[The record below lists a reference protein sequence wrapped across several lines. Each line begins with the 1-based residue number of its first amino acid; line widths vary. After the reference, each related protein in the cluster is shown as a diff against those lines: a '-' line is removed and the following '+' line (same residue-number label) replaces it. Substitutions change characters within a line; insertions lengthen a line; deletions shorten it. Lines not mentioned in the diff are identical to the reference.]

1 MNLAPGSILKRAFL
15 YFPTRFLVCGFIF
28 AYALLSTSFL
38 QNTENQIL
46 VWMLHFVKLPA
57 YVDNQA
63 VFGGS
68 SFMPADFSPPAKTQ
82 TLFLIFFPSLA
93 AATGAA
99 MEKRV
104 KIMLFGMMCF
114 FSLVLTQFLVTSAM
128 ILLNVTSHVAFL
140 QTSLFFTSV
149 VASTFIEL
157 ALFSSITTPESKKVK
172 MRLKRSYA
180 GQYLYLVLIF
190 GSGALVVYSLG
201 PLFQLSSD
209 SPITAYL
216 SVSLSELLSLKYYMA
231 FFIYELKVPLW
242 AREEE
247 THRCPSLEEMTI
259 SFLLA
264 GFNEEKHIARC
275 IESIDRAAK
284 YYPGRTE
291 IVIVNDGST
300 DGTRKIASDAVQN
313 LRHASGTVYNIP
325 HLGLG
330 FALQYGLQRARG
342 EIVFR
347 TDADS
352 MIDEF
357 AIGHIMKHF
366 RDPQVASVSGLIL
379 PLEEVSWWQNLW
391 IIRYCLLTFAKREW
405 ELTDSVIVQPGAF
418 CVFKKAPLVDA
429 GGWADDMTG
438 EDCEI
443 TVRLGRCGYRHEYE
457 QHAIVRSDIPANL
470 KELRHQRVRWSA
482 SFYQAFAAN
491 MDLIKEIKS
500 PLSLMFSLRI
510 LQHGSINASSLFL
523 PFFLVFILVEPG
535 VTNPVGNFLTM
546 LLGLSV
552 IDLLTNGLQ
561 AILIAYFLFK
571 LKRLHLCKYLPLQRL
586 YHFIQTMF
594 FEPEALEILLNI
606 SSRWKDH
613 SRDLTLD
620 LRKALKHG
628 I

>member
-1 MNLAPGSILKRAFL
+1 MILSAANGIKRAFF
-15 YFPTRFLVCGFIF
+15 YFPIRFLLCGFVF
-28 AYALLSTSFL
+28 AYILLCNPYL
-38 QNTENQIL
+38 QDTENQIL
-46 VWMLHFVKLPA
+46 VWMLHFFKLPA
-57 YVDNQA
+57 YIDNQS

-68 SFMPADFSPPAKTQ
+68 SFMPADFTPPTKTQ
-82 TLFLIFFPSLA
+82 TLFLIFFPSIA

-99 MEKRV
+99 AEKRL
-104 KIMLFGMMCF
+104 KLILFGVACF
-114 FSLVLTQFLVTSAM
+114 FGLVVSQFLVTSAM
-128 ILLNVTSHVAFL
+128 ISLNITSHVEFL
-140 QTSLFFTSV
+140 QASLFTTSIT
-149 VASTFIEL
+149 ASFFIEL
-157 ALFSSITTPESKKVK
+157 ALFSTITTPKSKKVK
-172 MRLKRSYA
+172 MRLRRSYA

-190 GSGALVVYSLG
+190 GSGALIVYSLG
-201 PLFQLSSD
+201 PVFQMSSD

-231 FFIYELKVPLW
+231 YFIYELKVPMW
-242 AREEE
+242 ANGKKIEPVPHYED
-247 THRCPSLEEMTI
+247 MTM

-264 GFNEEKHIARC
+264 AFNEEKHIRRC
-275 IESIDRAAK
+275 IESIDKAAK
-284 YYPGRTE
+284 YYHGTTE
-291 IVIVNDGST
+291 IIIVNDGST
-300 DGTRKIASDAVQN
+300 DNTRKNASDAVRN

-325 HLGLG
+325 HSGLG
-330 FALQYGLQRARG
+330 FALQYGLQRTTG

-352 MIDEF
+352 TIDEF

-366 RDPQVASVSGLIL
+366 RDPLVASVSGLIL
-379 PLEEVSWWQNLW
+379 PLEEVSWWQKLW
-391 IIRYCLLTFAKREW
+391 VIRYCLLTFAKREW

-418 CVFKKAPLVDA
+418 CVFKKAPLVEA

-443 TVRLGRCGYRHEYE
+443 TVRLGRSGYRHEYE
-457 QHAIVRSDIPANL
+457 QHAIVRSDIPSNL

-491 MDLIKEIKS
+491 MDVIKEIRS
-500 PLSLMFSLRI
+500 PLSVMYSLRI

-523 PFFLVFILVEPG
+523 PFFVVFLIVEPG
-535 VTNPVGNFLTM
+535 LTNPVGNLLTM
-546 LLGLSV
+546 LMGLSV

-561 AILIAYFLFK
+561 AILILYFLMK
-571 LKRLHLCKYLPLQRL
+571 LKRLSLCKFLPLQRL
-586 YHFIQTMF
+586 YHFVQTMF

-606 SSRWKDH
+606 SSKWKDH